1 MYMYDPAKTNAAM
14 VVVNLLELPEA
25 SEAIVA
31 IVGDTVGAMVGAV
44 VIPSIPPIQQ
54 TCEIC
59 IGYVLHAR

>member
-1 MYMYDPAKTNAAM
+1 M
-14 VVVNLLELPEA
+14 VVVNLMELPDD
-25 SEAIVA
+25 SVA